1 MSHQLEITLRHGD
14 AQHDLVIA
22 AGDGEA
28 AAGARERVNFIITV
42 FAGSS
47 EAKKRPQNKPPQIPK
62 KESPPQLGEKTTTG
76 AK

>member
-22 AGDGEA
+22 AGDGDA
-28 AAGARERVNFIITV
+28 AAEARERVNFIITV
-42 FAGSS
+42 FAGTN
-47 EAKKRPQNKPPQIPK
+47 EPKKRQHAKPPQMPK
-62 KESPPQLGEKTTTG
+62 TSGLSQPGDKTTTG